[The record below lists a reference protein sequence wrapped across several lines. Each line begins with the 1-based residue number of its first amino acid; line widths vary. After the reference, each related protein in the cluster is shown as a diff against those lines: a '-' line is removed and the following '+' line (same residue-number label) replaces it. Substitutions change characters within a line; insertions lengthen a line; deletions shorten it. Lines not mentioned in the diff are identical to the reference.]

1 MEHKGVGCTGL
12 SFSAQAPPH
21 QMFSPGCILASANPV
36 WDSHTF
42 VHFRCPKIRK
52 HLSQDLV
59 SEGSFHAA
67 THAFGRIPK
76 SIAPSGF
83 QRQRSIRFAR
93 SQLACA
99 EGQSNQS
106 VARKRRCSLGM
117 VGKWRG
123 RFLQARLEGLYDE
136 PRPGAPRKV
145 SVPRSSRSSF
155 RPLESTPRGETHW
168 STGGLAKA
176 TGRMTIS
183 KGPGR
188 RIGTRT

>member
-1 MEHKGVGCTGL
+1 MTRAYRANC
-12 SFSAQAPPH
+12 
-21 QMFSPGCILASANPV
+21 SPSVLARS
-36 WDSHTF
+36 
-42 VHFRCPKIRK
+42 
-52 HLSQDLV
+52 
-59 SEGSFHAA
+59 
-67 THAFGRIPK
+67 
-76 SIAPSGF
+76 F

-155 RPLESTPRGETHW
+155 RLSLVKNASESKVRLFQCFQRIDSGI
-168 STGGLAKA
+168 
-176 TGRMTIS
+176 GRS
-183 KGPGR
+183 K
-188 RIGTRT
+188 I